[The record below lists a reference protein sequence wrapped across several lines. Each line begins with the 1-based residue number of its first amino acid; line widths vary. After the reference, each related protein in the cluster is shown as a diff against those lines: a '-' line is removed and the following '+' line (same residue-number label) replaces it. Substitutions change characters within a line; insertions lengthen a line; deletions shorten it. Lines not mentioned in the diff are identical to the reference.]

1 LKKVIA
7 AALLSLG
14 IATFTP
20 TTTFAA
26 PDKDCTDF
34 SSQQEAQQYWDQK
47 GYSAD
52 HDPERLDQDGDG
64 IPCEDG
70 EGSGQNSGTD
80 NSGNT
85 NDNNSGNTNDNAKD
99 EQPKGGKMPK
109 TALDVPVGIMMG
121 LLSLVTG
128 LALFFRKRV
137 AG

>member
-14 IATFTP
+14 IAAFSP
-20 TTTFAA
+20 TSTFAA

-34 SSQQEAQQYWDQK
+34 SGQQEAQQYWDQK

-52 HDPERLDQDGDG
+52 HDPERLDRDGDG
-64 IPCEDG
+64 IPCEAG

-80 NSGNT
+80 TSDNNTNGNT
-85 NDNNSGNTNDNAKD
+85 NNDTKA

-128 LALFFRKRV
+128 FALFFRKRV